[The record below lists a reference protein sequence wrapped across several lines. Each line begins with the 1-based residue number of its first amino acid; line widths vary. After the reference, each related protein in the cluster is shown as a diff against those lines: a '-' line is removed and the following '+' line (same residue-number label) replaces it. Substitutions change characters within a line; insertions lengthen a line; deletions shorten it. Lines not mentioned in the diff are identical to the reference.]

1 LDEPFSGLDLV
12 IKTRLIKEI
21 AALAR
26 ERELTVLLVTHDPLD
41 AATLCRFAILLEE
54 EGLLDKAL
62 IYATDFNPSAL
73 EKAKSG
79 IFEAVDIQQYTE
91 NFHKVGGKGPFS
103 RYFSSQYRKVMMEKR
118 LKSRIVFSEH
128 NLVTD
133 TTFSE
138 VHAVVCRNVLI
149 YFNRKLQDKVLEMFK
164 GSLVRKGF
172 LCLGAKES
180 LCLSDVG
187 KDFEQVKDGE
197 KVYRRK
203 N

>member
-1 LDEPFSGLDLV
+1 MFRDPDFFVVFRKEV
-12 IKTRLIKEI
+12 IPWLRTFPSFKIWQAGCSTGQESYSL
-21 AALAR
+21 
-26 ERELTVLLVTHDPLD
+26 
-41 AATLCRFAILLEE
+41 AILLEE